1 MEWYPIREK
10 TKQQIQNI
18 IDKSS
23 NSIALTVHGKS
34 GTGKTCIVK
43 ESLNKYFSQK
53 KDITIVYLDLLDDIL
68 STTAFWD
75 LLIFVTW
82 NGEIS
87 SFENTLQISKKA
99 SFSHYLSKNK
109 LSKLVFRTL
118 ISSVST
124 TVANI
129 PYYNAQIELGKVDL
143 SSIKITN
150 PIENDLE
157 KSQIVMKYLKYIT
170 KRRKLILIVDNY
182 QFMNSTIKNFFET
195 SINKVQN
202 NLIFINIQRTD
213 ECKFLIPNAFK
224 TDHHEIEITNI
235 SKVDLEIIFN
245 KKFPNLKIMKDV
257 IDDCFE
263 KTYGNFK
270 EIDIYIRTN
279 SQLIE
284 KGVLR
289 KRTTRTLSQSINHL
303 PPIQRDLVLLAT
315 LFPAGIRLEYV
326 TTLMQNIFILNN
338 DILND
343 ELNKIITLGYVLLN
357 SSRHDLLK
365 PTHDKIGLSINT
377 LNSTE
382 DFMEFYYSVEQ
393 GLEQIIKNKKG
404 SSDYIYLLHCYIG
417 ICDSKRLLK
426 EIKYLEEL
434 ITLEY
439 NNCSYIYLVELTS
452 EYLCSN
458 EEIINHL
465 SQKSVLELLDACQK
479 TCSFDISLKILKI
492 LKGKQKY
499 IEIYCL
505 YNVKVLTQ
513 LYKFSEALEEAKM
526 LSKNNETFLYVLNI
540 LEHLGKDEEIIALL
554 EAFFNKEDIIRDKW
568 YYLILRNTTHFFEF
582 NKAEANLLES
592 LNYFEKCGTYFEQAT
607 IYNNLSVIQVW
618 NGKKTFNKAELNIK
632 NAIKILKKIGS
643 NEIFE
648 PYYNYGTLEYLK
660 GNYKK
665 AIKYYD
671 LAAMFVP
678 ETLTMDVTLIELNKK
693 ICKCAQKRETIDNLE
708 IFLLQCLNKQKILQ
722 DPWVR
727 FQIEYN
733 LRNIELLKKKKSNV
747 YPNRYYINNIH
758 NFTAMTVFTILKIEN
773 QELPICLSLSPNW
786 RY

>member
-1 MEWYPIREK
+1 MEWYPVREE
-10 TKQQIQNI
+10 TKQQIQHI

-23 NSIALTVHGKS
+23 NSIALSVYGKS

-75 LLIFVTW
+75 LLIFMTW

-87 SFENTLQISKKA
+87 SFENILQISKKT
-99 SFSHYLSKNK
+99 SFSHFLSKNK

-118 ISSVST
+118 INSVSA

-129 PYYNAQIELGKVDL
+129 PYYNAQIELGKIDF
-143 SSIKITN
+143 SNIQINNS
-150 PIENDLE
+150 IENDLE

-170 KRRKLILIVDNY
+170 KKRKLILVVDNY
-182 QFMNSTIKNFFET
+182 QFMNSIIKSFFET
-195 SINKVQN
+195 SINKIQN

-213 ECKFLIPNAFK
+213 MCEFLIPNTFK
-224 TDHHEIEITNI
+224 TNHHEIEITNI
-235 SKVDLEIIFN
+235 NKSDLEIIIN
-245 KKFPNLKIMKDV
+245 KKFPDLKIIKDV

-263 KTYGNFK
+263 KTNGNFK

-284 KGVLR
+284 KGVIR

-326 TTLMQNIFILNN
+326 TTLMQNIFVLNN
-338 DILND
+338 EILND

-357 SSRHDLLK
+357 SSRKDLLK
-365 PTHDKIGLSINT
+365 PTHDKIGLSINAF
-377 LNSTE
+377 NSTE
-382 DFMEFYYSVEQ
+382 DFMDFYNSVEQ

-426 EIKYLEEL
+426 EINYLEDL

-452 EYLCSN
+452 EYLCSS

-465 SQKSVLELLDACQK
+465 AQKSVLKLLDSCQK
-479 TCSFDISLKILKI
+479 TCSFNISLKILEI
-492 LKGKQKY
+492 LKGKHEY
-499 IEIYCL
+499 SEIYSL
-505 YNVKVLTQ
+505 FNVKVLTQ
-513 LYKFSEALEEAKM
+513 LYKFSEALEEAKR
-526 LSKNNETFLYVLNI
+526 LPKNNESFLCVLNI
-540 LEHLGKDEEIIALL
+540 LEHLGKDEKIITLL
-554 EAFFNKEDIIRDKW
+554 ENFFNKEDIIHDKW

-582 NKAEANLLES
+582 NKAEENLLES
-592 LNYFEKCGTYFEQAT
+592 LNYFEKCGTCFEQAT
-607 IYNNLSVIQVW
+607 IYNNLSVIQIW
-618 NGKKTFNKAELNIK
+618 NGKETFNKAEINIK
-632 NAIKILKKIGS
+632 NAIKILKNIGS

-671 LAAMFVP
+671 LAAIYVP
-678 ETLTMDVTLIELNKK
+678 ETLSMDVTLIELNKK
-693 ICKCAQKRETIDNLE
+693 ICECAQKSKNIDTLE
-708 IFLLQCLNKQKILQ
+708 IFLLQCLNKREILQ

-733 LRNIELLKKKKSNV
+733 LRNIEILKRKKSDIS
-747 YPNRYYINNIH
+747 PNQYYINSIH
-758 NFTAMTVFTILKIEN
+758 NFTAMTVFTILELQN
-773 QELPICLSLSPNW
+773 QKLSICLSLSPNW